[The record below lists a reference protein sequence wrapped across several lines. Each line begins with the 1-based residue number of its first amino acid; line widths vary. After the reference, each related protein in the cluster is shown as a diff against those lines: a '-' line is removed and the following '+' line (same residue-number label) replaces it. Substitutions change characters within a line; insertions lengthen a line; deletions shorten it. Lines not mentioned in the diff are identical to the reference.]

1 MKNAAVKVA
10 SPAHACGIHV
20 YVCSTGKF
28 EFYSVAKTKRRVS
41 VRYGCSDS
49 SKLNMPLEHLFT
61 RQCTANF
68 D

>member
-20 YVCSTGKF
+20 YVCSTG
-28 EFYSVAKTKRRVS
+28 YSNSSVAKTKRRVS
-41 VRYGCSDS
+41 VQYGCSD
-49 SKLNMPLEHLFT
+49 LNMPLEHLFT

>member
-1 MKNAAVKVA
+1 MQLSKLHHLRMRAVYMYMFVVLEN
-10 SPAHACGIHV
+10 SN
-20 YVCSTGKF
+20 S
-28 EFYSVAKTKRRVS
+28 SVAKTKRRVS

-49 SKLNMPLEHLFT
+49 SKLNIPLEHLFT